1 MGPLV
6 SGGSGERTLEQHE
19 TEESCLYSVQTTR
32 SNREKTPSMP
42 GISIVIPAYNEEDNV
57 VGTLEEVS
65 GVARRLGTDHEIIV
79 VDDGSADRTG
89 EVVREAMS
97 HIPGLRLVE
106 NRPNR
111 GYGGALKSGFEA
123 ATMDYIAFVPAD
135 GQFRF
140 SEITSFLQKA
150 PDADI
155 VCGYRAFRRDNL
167 VRRLNGWGWNM
178 VVRMFFGYLVR
189 DVDCGFKLLRREVV
203 ERIEVFS
210 DGAMIDTELLAK
222 ARARR
227 MRIAEVP
234 VTHLPRRSGEATG
247 ANLRVIL
254 RAFRDLWA
262 LRREMDREVI
272 LLAPK
277 TRELQSP
284 IHR

>member
-1 MGPLV
+1 
-6 SGGSGERTLEQHE
+6 
-19 TEESCLYSVQTTR
+19 
-32 SNREKTPSMP
+32 
-42 GISIVIPAYNEEDNV
+42 
-57 VGTLEEVS
+57 
-65 GVARRLGTDHEIIV
+65 
-79 VDDGSADRTG
+79 
-89 EVVREAMS
+89 
-97 HIPGLRLVE
+97 
-106 NRPNR
+106 
-111 GYGGALKSGFEA
+111 
-123 ATMDYIAFVPAD
+123 
-135 GQFRF
+135 
-140 SEITSFLQKA
+140 
-150 PDADI
+150 
-155 VCGYRAFRRDNL
+155 
-167 VRRLNGWGWNM
+167 M